1 MALPEDG
8 DARSRSILVITDGY
22 IGAEREVFTFIRENL
37 GRANVFAFGIGSGVN
52 RHLIEGIARAGM
64 GEPFVALGPEEARLC
79 AGRFREYVQYPLLTD
94 VRVAFEGFDAYDVQP
109 KAIPD
114 VMAERPIVVFGKWRG
129 EGRGQVVVTGTS
141 GTGTFRQTFDAAA
154 VEPDPSSTALRYLWA
169 RTRIADLSD
178 FGDSQETEEVK
189 QQLVSLGLTY
199 NLLTRHTSFIAVREV
214 IQNPLAQGQ
223 DVVQPLPL
231 PAGVSNSAIG
241 GMGMGDEPGLG
252 WVFALA
258 LLACIGV
265 ALCQRPISRE
275 RIPS

>member
-1 MALPEDG
+1 
-8 DARSRSILVITDGY
+8 
-22 IGAEREVFTFIRENL
+22 
-37 GRANVFAFGIGSGVN
+37 
-52 RHLIEGIARAGM
+52 
-64 GEPFVALGPEEARLC
+64 
-79 AGRFREYVQYPLLTD
+79 
-94 VRVAFEGFDAYDVQP
+94 
-109 KAIPD
+109 
-114 VMAERPIVVFGKWRG
+114 
-129 EGRGQVVVTGTS
+129 VTGTS